1 MRWYNQRGGNVMK
14 EQFGKGERV
23 VSREGEME
31 FKGKIL
37 LYFFR
42 EAKCM
47 QGLANLIIVE
57 QFFGLS

>member
-1 MRWYNQRGGNVMK
+1 MK
-14 EQFGKGERV
+14 ERFGKGERV
-23 VSREGEME
+23 VSREGEIE
-31 FKGKIL
+31 FKGKIM

-47 QGLANLIIVE
+47 QGLVNLIIVE